1 MEEIVEE
8 IKIYSVCRNISNIF
22 FVEKKIVLDI
32 LKYIDKNN

>member
-8 IKIYSVCRNISNIF
+8 TKIYSVCRNTSNIF
-22 FVEKKIVLDI
+22 SVEKKTVLDI